1 MKPYVFFSILLFL
14 LLVGSLGLNIYSQF
28 QLTELQIKYKTDT
41 EQLQAQV
48 KAQREDKNKIRD
60 LWETQAA
67 ENDKLVTTQLELN
80 DRIADYVAEIKKS
93 IRFVN
98 TVPQLLPEISEE
110 KLKKSE
116 EELVTQ
122 QQKLEEATKTN
133 SDKKSDIKDEIDNI
147 YLKSNETQSNRAN
160 PRS

>member
-1 MKPYVFFSILLFL
+1 M
-14 LLVGSLGLNIYSQF
+14 GSLGLNIYSQF